1 MFMPAFVRLRRVL
14 RQFSKTGLFSATVA
28 AFIIES
34 YKKLSPDSGDITVAL
49 LAQISQQLA
58 GASFETSPQNLTA
71 SDTSSFKPTTTAV
84 RVNILWFLSL
94 VLSLTSALSATLV
107 QQWARRYQEFVQRR
121 GAPHKRARIRAY
133 VFDGVKGTNMYRA
146 VEAMPLLLHI
156 SVFLFLAGLI
166 DFLFPINETVSFY
179 ILGYIVAFIIVY
191 AVLTILPNL
200 ILNCPYRTPLTGFAW
215 RISQVSA
222 LAVLLVIREIER
234 ALHEILLSL
243 WHRSSQSLAGLHIP
257 RPARWR
263 KTLEA
268 QIRTRRKWLANG
280 LRQSIMLSATGAPW
294 KVDSRALH
302 WTLTVLDEENEIE
315 DFVARIPGF
324 FDSPT
329 VPDATSAIL
338 SLMDVP
344 SDRSDPILG
353 SRIHDLLK
361 TCKPGASPLL
371 EDARRNRL
379 RVCLKSLWYCGRG
392 YNQPGYPAPLPSY
405 VREVFAVPEMI
416 PQIRA
421 EEDVSIRVMWRCF
434 GSLLAKKLVQDVT
447 DYPQRYSRT
456 GTGLFV
462 TQAELM
468 SLSTLLEKTSGDV
481 IKWLGQRGCIGLAN
495 IVSLASSEAE
505 LLVADKVPS
514 EALDILQKALEILVK
529 ELPHLSAD
537 LSDDLAVE
545 FCKLYSKVDNGW
557 STIWLKYKLR
567 PIHERLLGT
576 NSVYSSAWSQM
587 RIADSSHQWAAGAAP
602 LTGNYVPSHATALV
616 SANWRPPSDEIGI
629 IPEGGQSL
637 SDDTT
642 SMDYAS
648 VVSLFQPSTSGTTSS
663 GVCLWWIRKWSRYP
677 LLQRNNQK

>member
-1 MFMPAFVRLRRVL
+1 
-14 RQFSKTGLFSATVA
+14 
-28 AFIIES
+28 
-34 YKKLSPDSGDITVAL
+34 
-49 LAQISQQLA
+49 
-58 GASFETSPQNLTA
+58 
-71 SDTSSFKPTTTAV
+71 
-84 RVNILWFLSL
+84 
-94 VLSLTSALSATLV
+94 
-107 QQWARRYQEFVQRR
+107 
-121 GAPHKRARIRAY
+121 
-133 VFDGVKGTNMYRA
+133 MYRA

-179 ILGYIVAFIIVY
+179 ILGYIVAFIVVY
-191 AVLTILPNL
+191 AILTILPNL

-243 WHRSSQSLAGLHIP
+243 WHRSSRSIAGLHIP
-257 RPARWR
+257 RPAKWR
-263 KTLEA
+263 ESLEA

-280 LRQSIMLSATGAPW
+280 LRRSIMLSATGAPW
-294 KVDSRALH
+294 KVDSSALH

-315 DFVARIPGF
+315 EFVARIPGF

-338 SLMDVP
+338 HLMNVP

-405 VREVFAVPEMI
+405 VREVFAIPEMI
-416 PQIRA
+416 LQVRA
-421 EEDVSIRVMWRCF
+421 EEDVSVRVMWRCF

-447 DYPQRYSRT
+447 DHPQRHSRT
-456 GTGLFV
+456 GTGFFV

-481 IKWLGQRGCIGLAN
+481 IEWLGQRGCIGLAN

-505 LLVADKVPS
+505 LLVADEVPS
-514 EALDILQKALEILVK
+514 EALDILQKTLEILVK
-529 ELPHLSAD
+529 ELPQLSAD
-537 LSDDLAVE
+537 LSDDLAVQ
-545 FCKLYSKVDNGW
+545 FCKLYFKFDNAW

-576 NSVYSSAWSQM
+576 NSVYSLAWSQM
-587 RIADSSHQWAAGAAP
+587 RIADGSHQWAAGAAP
-602 LTGNYVPSHATALV
+602 LTGSYVPSHATALV
-616 SANWRPPSDEIGI
+616 STILRPPSDEISI

-648 VVSLFQPSTSGTTSS
+648 VVSLFQPSTNGTTSS
-663 GVCLWWIRKWSRYP
+663 GVLP
-677 LLQRNNQK
+677 LVDPEMEPIPVATDEQPEMGTVAALEQIPELTSDIHRGSGEDVEQLAAVPGVPDSGELEKHATFVGTLYRMTSQVFVLQLTMGHCR